1 MVSVDR
7 MTYVLA
13 ALICLV
19 VAQIAALVV
28 LGRVVRSARRRAL
41 EHARRETEAGAVAH
55 ELNNTLSVVLNYA
68 SFVLEDLAEGD
79 PRRADVVEISRAAR
93 QAGILTHS
101 LNGRPAPPDASQ
113 HLGEAPRKR
122 RAAA

>member
-1 MVSVDR
+1 MP
-7 MTYVLA
+7 YVLA

-19 VAQIAALVV
+19 VAQLAALVV
-28 LGRVVRSARRRAL
+28 LGCAVRTARHRAL

-79 PRRADVVEISRAAR
+79 PRRADVVEISRAAQ
-93 QAGILTHS
+93 QAGMLTHS
-101 LNGRPAPPDASQ
+101 LNGRHEPQDAPARLSQ
-113 HLGEAPRKR
+113 APRKR
-122 RAAA
+122 RAVA